1 MLSGISVHHA
11 NDNKP
16 TAISLEEEVMVKFKK
31 AFSIGATILAALT
44 IAGCSNNKT
53 TSKGSANKSVKT
65 THQQK
70 KPKPKV
76 ADYPNIK
83 DAEADLSKG
92 KNLKGKTVQFKIKK
106 FEPQSSFGYNM
117 ETGKHLNFVSPEN
130 PNAKKGDTV
139 FLKIKKVKSVLGSF
153 VITYSDLSKV
163 N

>member
-16 TAISLEEEVMVKFKK
+16 TAISLQEEVMAKFKK
-31 AFSIGATILAALT
+31 TLSIGTTILAALT
-44 IAGCSNNKT
+44 IAGCSSNK
-53 TSKGSANKSVKT
+53 TSKGSANKPVKT